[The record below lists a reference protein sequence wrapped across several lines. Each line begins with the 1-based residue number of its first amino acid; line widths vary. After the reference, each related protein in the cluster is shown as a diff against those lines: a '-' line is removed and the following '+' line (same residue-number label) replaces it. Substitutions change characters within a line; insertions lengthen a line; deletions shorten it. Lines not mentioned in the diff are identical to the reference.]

1 MLNIKKPCIRNCCL
15 NENDVCLGCFRTL
28 NDMRIW
34 HKSSDEEKR
43 EILNLAAKRKMEHKD
58 KYAPHK

>member
-1 MLNIKKPCIRNCCL
+1 MSNIKKPCIRNCCL

-34 HKSSDEEKR
+34 YKSSDEEKR
-43 EILNLAAKRKMEHKD
+43 EMLNLADKRKMEHKE

>member
-1 MLNIKKPCIRNCCL
+1 MSNIKKPCMRNCCL

-34 HKSSDEEKR
+34 YKSSDEEKR
-43 EILNLAAKRKMEHKD
+43 EMLNLADKRKMEYKE